1 MVERMARIVLPGLLA
16 ATPALAQTTNDPFP
30 EPIEAVDD
38 VIVVDFVEFA
48 TIPDIDGETARVMI
62 MVDEPGTSRMFVND
76 MRGPIYSVSYDG
88 QTVTR
93 YIDIEDGWG
102 VSVNSSGRERGMQS
116 FAFHPQFGQAGTPGA
131 GKFYTWADSTNMDPE
146 PDFVAGGDGNTHD
159 TVLMEWTARTPDSA
173 TYDGGPPREL
183 MRFEQPFGNHN
194 GGQIGFNLFASPD
207 DSDFGMLYVGIADG
221 GSGGDPLN
229 LAQNLNAGF
238 GKIMRID
245 PLGSNSANG
254 QYGIPEDNPFANDG
268 DAGTLGEIYAYG
280 VRNPQRFAWDPLNGN
295 MFFTEIG
302 QNIVEE
308 ISLVTNGANLGW
320 NDWEGSFAFISRA
333 EVSLEDPQGDPDVTY
348 PVAEYGQIDPLLQPQ
363 SAATGLYVYRGDRI
377 PQLENLVL
385 WGDMP
390 SGEIFYVDADNLP
403 TGGQDAIRRILLN
416 DGGTART
423 LLQVVQEKN
432 REQGREPATRADLRY
447 GAGPDNQVFI
457 MNKED
462 GIIRLLVPGD

>member
-295 MFFTEIG
+295 MFFSEIG